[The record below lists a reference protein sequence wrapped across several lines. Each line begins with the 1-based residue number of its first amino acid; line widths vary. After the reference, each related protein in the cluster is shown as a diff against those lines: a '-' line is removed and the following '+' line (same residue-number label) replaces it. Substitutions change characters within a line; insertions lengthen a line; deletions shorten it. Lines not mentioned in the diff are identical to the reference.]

1 MSDPREELVYAL
13 ALRPATPTGPW
24 HARLVSADGGAAE
37 EFESL
42 AELTRFLAQASLLGP
57 LPPPGVR

>member
-1 MSDPREELVYAL
+1 MSATGELVYAL
-13 ALRPATPTGPW
+13 ELRPATAVQPW
-24 HARLVSADGGAAE
+24 HARLVSADGGAAT

-42 AELTRFLAQASLLGP
+42 ADLVRFLAQASLLGP

>member
-1 MSDPREELVYAL
+1 MSTTDELVYAL
-13 ALRPATPTGPW
+13 AVRPATPARPW
-24 HARLVSADGGAAE
+24 HARLVSADGGATA

-42 AELTRFLAQASLLGP
+42 AELVRFLALATHFGP